1 MPRILPLGDI
11 GWRARDGRAGDTKR
25 GSATFVIVYQAQQGP
40 GASAEGPRSGRG
52 KEQGRTKIPPQARS
66 YLFRQG
72 ASITPGNKRAKAVA
86 GASQETFPAPKL
98 ARLSLDTQSH
108 TRSPPSAR
116 RVRAGTAS
124 PAPTPSR
131 GRRAPHP
138 RTHLPPVAPAAG
150 SASAR
155 TATGPAPV
163 RSLLPAPPSPR
174 PREVG
179 PAAAPESRSG
189 LTQLSRSLPPK
200 LLGGW
205 AGSTLS

>member
-1 MPRILPLGDI
+1 MVTSAGGHGTGEQGIPGEDPRHLLLFTKPS
-11 GWRARDGRAGDTKR
+11 RDRERVLKGRGVEGERSEEGQRFRPRLEATSSDKGPVSPR
-25 GSATFVIVYQAQQGP
+25 GTR
-40 GASAEGPRSGRG
+40 GPRPS
-52 KEQGRTKIPPQARS
+52 P
-66 YLFRQG
+66 LLH
-72 ASITPGNKRAKAVA
+72 KRHF
-86 GASQETFPAPKL
+86 QPPKL

-116 RVRAGTAS
+116 RVRAGVAS

-155 TATGPAPV
+155 TATGPAPL

-189 LTQLSRSLPPK
+189 LTQLSRSLPPR

-205 AGSTLS
+205 ADPTRS